1 LVLGEDYQ
9 LSLLD
14 ETIDTDIAAI
24 ELELEALSQ
33 DSVERKPATPRKPR
47 RMPLPADLPRREF
60 HHEPA
65 STQCASPGCG
75 APLQRMGEDITERL
89 DYTPGTFTVERH
101 VRGKWVCRCCEKLVQ
116 APVPSCVIDKG
127 IPTEGLLAHVLV
139 AKYADHRV
147 LRTRPPML
155 RWKRCFTKDEGRPL
169 EVGLQ
174 EQASN
179 HHKLR
184 ELRVLV
190 VSVAGN
196 GGARLR
202 QVRFKETNASEPLMT
217 CRNVYNRRRD
227 REGWL
232 SRDKVGGNLITAQL
246 ASGMKAA

>member
-1 LVLGEDYQ
+1 
-9 LSLLD
+9 
-14 ETIDTDIAAI
+14 
-24 ELELEALSQ
+24 
-33 DSVERKPATPRKPR
+33 
-47 RMPLPADLPRREF
+47 M
-60 HHEPA
+60 
-65 STQCASPGCG
+65 
-75 APLQRMGEDITERL
+75 
-89 DYTPGTFTVERH
+89 
-101 VRGKWVCRCCEKLVQ
+101 Q
-116 APVPSCVIDKG
+116 APVAAHVIDKG
-127 IPTEGLLAHVLV
+127 IPTAGLLAQVLV
-139 AKYADHRV
+139 AKYVDHRV

-217 CRNVYNRRRD
+217 CRNVYNRRRN